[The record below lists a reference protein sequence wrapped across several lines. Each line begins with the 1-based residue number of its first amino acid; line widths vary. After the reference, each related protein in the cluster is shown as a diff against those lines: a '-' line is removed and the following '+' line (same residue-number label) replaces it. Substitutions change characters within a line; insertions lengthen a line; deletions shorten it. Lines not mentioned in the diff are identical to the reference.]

1 MLLDC
6 PTKSANH
13 FDPETIPVEK
23 VLIDD
28 TSIAYKVF
36 GDGDPLLMIN
46 GFSST
51 MDTWN
56 PPMLDL
62 LSQSYRVVIFDS
74 RGMGHSG
81 SSEKPYSIPLF
92 ANDTANLMDQLG
104 ISRAHLFGYSLGG
117 MVAQDL
123 ALSFPERIRSLV
135 LVSTDCGGSHA
146 ERMSAGVWETLSDKS
161 GDLLSQA
168 ERMFSVLFP
177 SGWLAEHDPW
187 DYCPEIHETTPVEH
201 IVRQSEAFFAWQG
214 TYDRLPDIQCPALVI
229 TGTDDVIIPPGNAF
243 ILAGRI
249 PASWLV
255 QIPGGGH
262 GIAYQFPELFSKAV
276 LMFLGLAVL
285 FPRS

>member
-1 MLLDC
+1 MVSDC

-13 FDPETIPVEK
+13 FDPESIPVEK

-28 TSIAYKVF
+28 IALAYKVF
-36 GDGDPLLMIN
+36 GDGDPLVMIN

-62 LSQSYRVVIFDS
+62 LSQSHRVVIFDS
-74 RGMGHSG
+74 RGMGYSG
-81 SSEKPYSIPLF
+81 SSRKPYSIPLF
-92 ANDTANLMDQLG
+92 ANDTAELMDQVA
-104 ISRAHLFGYSLGG
+104 ISRADVIGFSLGG
-117 MVAQDL
+117 MVAQEL
-123 ALSFPERIRSLV
+123 ALSFPEQIRSLV
-135 LVSTDCGGSHA
+135 LVSTDCGGSYA
-146 ERMSAGVWETLSDKS
+146 ERMRAVVWETLSDKS

-187 DYCPEIHETTPVEH
+187 DYCPEIHETTPAAH

-214 TYDRLPDIQCPALVI
+214 TYDRLPGIRCPTLVI
-229 TGTDDVIIPPGNAF
+229 TGTDDVIIPPENAF

-249 PASWLV
+249 PAAWLV

-276 LMFLGLAVL
+276 LMFLDLAL
-285 FPRS
+285 QIP